1 MKKIVLLM
9 MLIGLFTLGLVACG
23 TTDNDV
29 TEPSDE
35 NTEVNNENTQADN
48 DASNDDGEPEERDT
62 LIMATSADYPPFEFR
77 DTSGEIVGF
86 DIALAYYIAGE
97 LGYELEIRDMDFNG
111 LIGALQ
117 NNRVDMVISGM
128 SATESRREN
137 VDFSTEYH
145 HSAEMFITQQGSD
158 ITSIEDFN
166 GKRIGV
172 QLGSIQEE
180 GAEALKEQY
189 DIEIHAVD
197 QATTLIQELNT
208 NRIDIA
214 YMDKSAALGFI
225 ESQNLAG
232 FDDPTSNS
240 PGMAVAF
247 PKGSDLVER
256 VNAAI
261 ASAEESGYLQE
272 LRDEWLSEED

>member
-29 TEPSDE
+29 TEPSGE
-35 NTEVNNENTQADN
+35 NTDVNNENTQADN
-48 DASNDDGEPEERDT
+48 DASNDGEPEERDT

>member
-1 MKKIVLLM
+1 M

-29 TEPSDE
+29 TEPSGE
-35 NTEVNNENTQADN
+35 NTDVNNENTQADN
-48 DASNDDGEPEERDT
+48 DASNDGEPEERDT